1 MTTQEPEEIAIMR
14 DYSVI
19 KSNEIIQRAKYDL
32 TLQELKILSYCFS
45 LIKPN
50 DTIETTYTFSI
61 VDFCK
66 VAGIDYENGKNYRNV
81 KNALTKLLTRVFWLT
96 DPDGSEVS
104 YHWMEKVRIHRG
116 KGKITVRFDEGL
128 KKHVFGLM
136 KNFTQYELLSTLPMQ
151 SQYSFRLYELLK
163 SYAFTHEHRF
173 SVEELKTALNATQY
187 KRFADFHVRVITKA
201 VTEINLY
208 TDLEV
213 SYETITKGRNITA
226 VIFYIRQRDTWGQI
240 ETRNNATNAL
250 EDKPKKKAKKKK
262 PESEGEQIEGQMQI
276 DDYL

>member
-1 MTTQEPEEIAIMR
+1 MTTQETEEIAIMR

-128 KKHVFGLM
+128 KTHIFGLM

-163 SYAFTHEHRF
+163 SYAFTQEHRF
-173 SVEELKTALNATQY
+173 GVEELKTALNATQY

-250 EDKPKKKAKKKK
+250 EDKPKKKRKKKK